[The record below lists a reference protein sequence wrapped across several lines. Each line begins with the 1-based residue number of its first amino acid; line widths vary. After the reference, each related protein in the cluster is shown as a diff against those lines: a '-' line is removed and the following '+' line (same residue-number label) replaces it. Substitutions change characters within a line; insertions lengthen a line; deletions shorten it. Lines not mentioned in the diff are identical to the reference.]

1 MAKKVTIRQVADEAG
16 VSVTTVSQILN
27 DKGGRFSQETRARV
41 LAVKERLHYVPD
53 FNARNLILHS
63 SKMLGVLIPDL
74 GNPFFSS
81 YVRGI
86 QDFSRDATYMPMVFS
101 ANHDVKLETYYLGK
115 LLEHSVDGL
124 IIASASI
131 TAEAID
137 KLVKPLQVPYLLFDQ
152 NQIANLADRIEVD
165 DFNGGYLAGEH
176 LAKLGHQRMAMIL
189 PENSTVNV
197 RERLRGFKAA
207 MNDAGLADD
216 DCIEIHADFGM
227 DEGYHATAAVMESK
241 VTAVFC
247 ADDVIAIGLYRGLNE
262 HGLKVPDDI
271 SVIGYDDIDLDKYV
285 YPRLTTIAQP
295 VVEIGRES
303 ARMLVNRLEKPD
315 IDRQLIKF
323 PVKLVERESTGVNK
337 QLGD

>member
-1 MAKKVTIRQVADEAG
+1 MAKKVTIRQVANEAG

-27 DKGGRFSQETRARV
+27 NKGGRFSKETRDRV
-41 LAVKERLHYVPD
+41 LAVKEKLHYVPD

-81 YVRGI
+81 FVRGI
-86 QDFSRDATYMPMVFS
+86 QEYSRDATYMPIVFS

-137 KLVKPLQVPYLLFDQ
+137 KLIKPLQVPYLLFDQ

-165 DFNGGYLAGEH
+165 DYHGGYLAGQH
-176 LAKLGHQRMAMIL
+176 LLQLGHQKLAMLL
-189 PENSTVNV
+189 PKNSTVNV

-207 MNDAGLADD
+207 ITDSGLSLNHLVEINANFSMEAGY
-216 DCIEIHADFGM
+216 E
-227 DEGYHATAAVMESK
+227 ATQAILDSGVS
-241 VTAVFC
+241 AVFC
-247 ADDVIAIGLYRGLNE
+247 ADDLLAIGLYRGLDERN
-262 HGLKVPDDI
+262 LKVPDDLSI
-271 SVIGYDDIDLDKYV
+271 IGYDDIDLDEYV
-285 YPRLTTIAQP
+285 DPKLTTIAQP
-295 VVEIGRES
+295 VMEIGRES
-303 ARMLVNRLEKPD
+303 AHLLVNRLEKPD

-323 PVKLVERESTGVNK
+323 PVKLVRRESTSIK
-337 QLGD
+337 K

>member
-27 DKGGRFSQETRARV
+27 DKGGRFSQETRDRV

-74 GNPFFSS
+74 RNPFFSS
-81 YVRGI
+81 FIHGI
-86 QDFSRDATYMPMVFS
+86 QEYCRDATYMPMVFS

-115 LLEHSVDGL
+115 FLEHSVDGL

-165 DFNGGYLAGEH
+165 DYNGGLLAGQH
-176 LAKLGHQRMAMIL
+176 LTELGHQKMAIL
-189 PENSTVNV
+189 LPANSTINV

-207 MNDAGLADD
+207 IKQAGLPADNLT
-216 DCIEIHADFGM
+216 EIHADFSM
-227 DEGYHATAAVMESK
+227 KAGYEATQK
-241 VTAVFC
+241 VLDSNVSAVFC
-247 ADDVIAIGLYRGLNE
+247 ADDILAIGLYRGLNE
-262 HGLKVPDDI
+262 RGLHVPGDLSI
-271 SVIGYDDIDLDKYV
+271 IGYDDIDLDQYV

-303 ARMLVNRLEKPD
+303 ARLLVNRLEKPD

-323 PVKLVERESTGVNK
+323 PVKLVQRESTSVK
-337 QLGD
+337 K